1 MIDATTLRQALG
13 HFATGV
19 TVVTTRDVAGE
30 PIGVTAS
37 SFNTVSLDP
46 PLVLWSIGRN
56 ALSYPA
62 FSMAEHFA
70 IHVLGDEQQAWSNRF
85 GRASEASS
93 VAWTSAKALAVC
105 RCCMAVP
112 RVSSAVSSTVM
123 TAATTR
129 SWSGGCCAWRWGR
142 RTPARCCSIAGAT
155 PGWMRCPGDDG
166 IQRVHGSQRWL
177 PFLQEAA
184 LLG

>member
-62 FSMAEHFA
+62 FSTAEHFA

-85 GRASEASS
+85 GRASEAKFSGLDFGEG
-93 VAWTSAKALAVC
+93 VGVC

-112 RVSSAVSSTVM
+112 RDSSAV
-123 TAATTR
+123 
-129 SWSGGCCAWRWGR
+129 
-142 RTPARCCSIAGAT
+142 
-155 PGWMRCPGDDG
+155 
-166 IQRVHGSQRWL
+166 
-177 PFLQEAA
+177 
-184 LLG
+184 